1 MILKME
7 VRSLGS
13 DLHSNF
19 GESQV
24 VRGEQSDGTSF
35 HEIPYDRFRANTTVV
50 RVCSLQQF
58 VEQEQNRHRSI
69 GQVSDN
75 LQSRDFS
82 VKARD
87 SALQG
92 IQDANGSAYGQ
103 SRKLE
108 LASANRCAALSQNSV
123 DSNRA
128 DERALSGHVGSADN
142 NEPQISSED

>member
-1 MILKME
+1 MILKMK

-13 DLHSNF
+13 EVHSNF

-24 VRGEQSDGTSF
+24 VSAEQSNSSSF
-35 HEIPYDRFRANTTVV
+35 QQIPHDSFRANTTVV

-58 VEQEQNRHRSI
+58 VEQEQNWHRSI
-69 GQVSDN
+69 GQVSDYF
-75 LQSRDFS
+75 QPRDFGI
-82 VKARD
+82 KARD

-92 IQDANGSAYGQ
+92 IQDANRSAYGQ

-108 LASANRCAALSQNSV
+108 LMRANRCAALSQNSV

-128 DERALSGHVGSADN
+128 DERAFSGHVGSADN
-142 NEPQISSED
+142 

>member
-7 VRSLGS
+7 VRYLRSE
-13 DLHSNF
+13 LHSNF

-24 VRGEQSDGTSF
+24 VGGEQSNDSSF
-35 HEIPYDRFRANTTVV
+35 QQIPHDSFGADTTVV

-69 GQVSDN
+69 GQVRDYF
-75 LQSRDFS
+75 QPRDFS
-82 VKARD
+82 IKARD
-87 SALQG
+87 SAQQG
-92 IQDANGSAYGQ
+92 IEDANGSAYGQ

-108 LASANRCAALSQNSV
+108 LVRANRCAALCQNSV

-128 DERALSGHVGSADN
+128 DEGAFSGHVGAADN
-142 NEPQISSED
+142 DEPEVASES